1 LIEQEDGRDKAFFPS
16 VTEEL
21 VEEALKKILT
31 DQNYGIHDPAK
42 AETWVRF
49 TLRMVQKELKAR
61 GKTRSVNEIKHA
73 VSVMSKCNIS
83 LLNGKKEVWTGSILQ
98 DLVTVDREEYTENT
112 NAHHIARMPLFI
124 THAIDK
130 LEYRQFNY
138 DRLMRF
144 YNQLTRWLYKRL
156 IHRYKQASILDTYH
170 FMYSD
175 VKQGSALLE
184 QASERDN
191 RKKVIAALDEL
202 VEDGVLLSYEAQ
214 EIKEGRKVTDVKYTV
229 TAAPD
234 FIREQKAANK
244 RASLQLV
251 DKP

>member
-1 LIEQEDGRDKAFFPS
+1 
-16 VTEEL
+16 
-21 VEEALKKILT
+21 
-31 DQNYGIHDPAK
+31 
-42 AETWVRF
+42 
-49 TLRMVQKELKAR
+49 
-61 GKTRSVNEIKHA
+61 
-73 VSVMSKCNIS
+73 
-83 LLNGKKEVWTGSILQ
+83 
-98 DLVTVDREEYTENT
+98 
-112 NAHHIARMPLFI
+112 
-124 THAIDK
+124 
-130 LEYRQFNY
+130 
-138 DRLMRF
+138 
-144 YNQLTRWLYKRL
+144 
-156 IHRYKQASILDTYH
+156 
-170 FMYSD
+170 MYSD